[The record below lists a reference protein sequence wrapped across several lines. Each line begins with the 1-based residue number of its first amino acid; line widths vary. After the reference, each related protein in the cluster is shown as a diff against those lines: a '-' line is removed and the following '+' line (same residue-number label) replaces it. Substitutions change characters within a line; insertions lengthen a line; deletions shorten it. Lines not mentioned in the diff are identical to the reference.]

1 VATQQADASPS
12 AGEDHQDGQAALV
25 SLIPLLIAQAWSLLD
40 PHDIKGTLPQ
50 FTAAV
55 QAVVNRYGRA
65 SATAALNHYRQQR
78 IAAGVTGPVEL
89 RVAPPTPAKAVQD
102 AVGVATSSLY
112 GAVTPESEQ
121 AVRDDVSEAAA
132 QLVLDESR
140 NTLIMNAGR
149 DPKAKGWVR
158 VTEPGACSFC
168 LMLAIRAGMGALY
181 RTKSTA
187 TMNQRSAKHAT
198 QPGVEFE
205 GEGEFKAHDNCRC
218 HVEPVFNHYEP
229 SADLREAQAL
239 WVESTKGLSGNDA
252 RIAFRQAVEGRDP
265 PPPKKKGKGKPPTPT
280 SVPAK

>member
-1 VATQQADASPS
+1 MPA
-12 AGEDHQDGQAALV
+12 
-25 SLIPLLIAQAWSLLD
+25 IMAQAWPLLD

-55 QAVVNRYGRA
+55 QAVVGQYGRA
-65 SATAALNHYRQQR
+65 SATAALAHYRQQR
-78 IAAGVTGPVEL
+78 IAAGVTSPVDL
-89 RVAPPTPAKAVQD
+89 TVAPPTPAQTVQD
-102 AVGVATSSLY
+102 AVGAAISSLY

-121 AVRDDVSEAAA
+121 AVLDDVSEAAA

-168 LMLAIRAGMGALY
+168 LMLAIRAGMGTLY

-187 TMNQRSAKHAT
+187 SMNKRSDKHAS
-198 QPGVEFE
+198 QPSVEFE

-229 SADLREAQAL
+229 PADLREAQAL

-265 PPPKKKGKGKPPTPT
+265 PPKKGDKPA
-280 SVPAK
+280 SLPAK